1 MKRLALA
8 ALLVLSP
15 LAAPRA
21 AEIPPG
27 VEQAL
32 AVAAPEQATVKS
44 LDAVETA
51 ELQRTDADQKGGDAL
66 IIIVLVV
73 AVVSVIYI
81 YFQHTENMAAH

>member
-27 VEQAL
+27 VEQAVV
-32 AVAAPEQATVKS
+32 AAAPEQAPIKN

-66 IIIVLVV
+66 IVIVLVA
-73 AVVSVIYI
+73 AVVALVYI
-81 YFQHTENMAAH
+81 YFQHTENMAR